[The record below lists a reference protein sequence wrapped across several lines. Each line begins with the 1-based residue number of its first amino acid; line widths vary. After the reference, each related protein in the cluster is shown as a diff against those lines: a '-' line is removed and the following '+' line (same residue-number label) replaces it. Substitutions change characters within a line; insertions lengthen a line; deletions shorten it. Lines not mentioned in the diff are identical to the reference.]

1 MYHLH
6 CIVTHDCLP
15 EITFKFNPACNTH
28 GVKEGTFGLHIEGI
42 NNEKAIQ
49 DITRAECARKVRKL
63 ILSASPSVNLGHWF
77 PRTLIP

>member
-1 MYHLH
+1 M
-6 CIVTHDCLP
+6 P

-49 DITRAECARKVRKL
+49 EITRAECARKVREL
-63 ILSASPSVNLGHWF
+63 ILILIKCITFSAFIVS
-77 PRTLIP
+77 